1 MLRHLLQYIN
11 LIKFTDIDGGHWEIF
26 KTKYNGD
33 ENKLDPIAKSALGTY
48 TLIGIVK
55 DGSPVYE
62 YKFHQG
68 NYIRNYYIFREFRPD
83 INGAFDRKPEK
94 IWKGVVMQFTF
105 LKISGLIKMY
115 TVIKYKFNLGT
126 LGIYFKNFRLILHK
140 MKDTL

>member
-1 MLRHLLQYIN
+1 MISHVQNKEIELMLRRLLQYIN
-11 LIKFTDIDGGHWEIF
+11 LIEFTDIDGGHWEIF

-94 IWKGVVMQFTF
+94 IWKGVVMHFIF
-105 LKISGLIKMY
+105 RKIYSR
-115 TVIKYKFNLGT
+115 IKY
-126 LGIYFKNFRLILHK
+126 H
-140 MKDTL
+140 

>member
-1 MLRHLLQYIN
+1 MLRHLLQCIN
-11 LIKFTDIDGGHWEIF
+11 LIEFTDIDGGHWEIF

-68 NYIRNYYIFREFRPD
+68 NYR
-83 INGAFDRKPEK
+83 
-94 IWKGVVMQFTF
+94 
-105 LKISGLIKMY
+105 
-115 TVIKYKFNLGT
+115 
-126 LGIYFKNFRLILHK
+126 
-140 MKDTL
+140 